1 MTTTTHTPGPWIY
14 DSRYNNVIDEDGRV
28 IAARPSYSSAD
39 VDTEMADMRLIA
51 AAPALK
57 DALADLLAEV
67 ERLPVYQDAVSAKD
81 KPLLAALIKATKAIT
96 LATGG

>member
-28 IAARPSYSSAD
+28 IAARPSYSSAA

-51 AAPALK
+51 AAPKLLEALK
-57 DALADLLAEV
+57 LAYEQLGLWIESIKWDQSDEDAMTEIWKTIVDAEG
-67 ERLPVYQDAVSAKD
+67 SN
-81 KPLLAALIKATKAIT
+81 
-96 LATGG
+96 